1 MITRKLNERIEFF
14 ERKTGQD
21 DNGDPIKIDKVLF
34 ICWCEI
40 AKATT
45 KEFRDRSSEDI
56 ESIKKRRNNRTI
68 YIRFR
73 TDVDSGMLVKW
84 RDVVYKVIDL
94 EEDWKSKDMLM
105 VTVEVVE

>member
-1 MITRKLNERIEFF
+1 M
-14 ERKTGQD
+14 
-21 DNGDPIKIDKVLF
+21 
-34 ICWCEI
+34 
-40 AKATT
+40 
-45 KEFRDRSSEDI
+45 
-56 ESIKKRRNNRTI
+56 

-73 TDVDSGMLVKW
+73 TDIDSGMLVKW